1 MITNSAVTQSI
12 FGNYV
17 KSSIESYFG
26 RLNYDYKGKY
36 FLQASYRIDGQSSL
50 ANSKKYGTFPGA
62 SVGWRLV
69 QEKFWQ
75 SVPFLQKNVSE
86 FKIKA
91 SYATV
96 GNRLG
101 GFPYLSTFGS
111 RPYGN
116 VSGIAVAAIGNP
128 DLQWEQS
135 KKYDIGFELG
145 LLNNRINLTFDYF
158 KNDLDNL
165 VLAVPQPF
173 SMGVPLNQINQNIGR
188 VQNKGVEF
196 TLNAT
201 LVRKK
206 DFEWNFNFNYTNVK
220 NKIVSLYS
228 IAGVPVTEIFPSNYN
243 INRVGEAIN
252 SIFGYEFAGVNSGN
266 GNPVYYNA
274 GGQLV
279 QRNIQTGGY
288 HFANSMSDPTLGA
301 ATSLTVAD
309 KKILGSAQP
318 TDFGAF
324 TNTFSYKGFE
334 LDVMFRYQS
343 GNKIVNITRQ
353 EVLLN
358 QRFANSGTE
367 ILNRWTTPG
376 QITDVPKLWY
386 AQDAVINQN
395 LETISRFVEDGKFL
409 RLQNIVL
416 SYNVDSKKLKDI
428 SNNAIKSARFFIQA
442 QNVHVWTK
450 YRGIDPEAYS
460 EDGQDNNIS
469 PQVRNMS
476 IGVTLG
482 L

>member
-1 MITNSAVTQSI
+1 M
-12 FGNYV
+12 
-17 KSSIESYFG
+17 E
-26 RLNYDYKGKY
+26 
-36 FLQASYRIDGQSSL
+36 LQ
-50 ANSKKYGTFPGA
+50 
-62 SVGWRLV
+62 
-69 QEKFWQ
+69 
-75 SVPFLQKNVSE
+75 
-86 FKIKA
+86 
-91 SYATV
+91 
-96 GNRLG
+96 
-101 GFPYLSTFGS
+101 
-111 RPYGN
+111 
-116 VSGIAVAAIGNP
+116 
-128 DLQWEQS
+128 
-135 KKYDIGFELG
+135 
-145 LLNNRINLTFDYF
+145 
-158 KNDLDNL
+158 
-165 VLAVPQPF
+165 
-173 SMGVPLNQINQNIGR
+173 
-188 VQNKGVEF
+188 
-196 TLNAT
+196 
-201 LVRKK
+201 
-206 DFEWNFNFNYTNVK
+206 FNYTNVK
-220 NKIVSLYS
+220 NKFVSLYS